1 VHYQSTVSFPG
12 YYVVSTIIESFGV
25 EHLEQRSLYN
35 GWMAMGDVGGFA
47 FFLLILH
54 TIVMLGVGV
63 FLAND
68 SKFLHSDGHE
78 VGSSAEQSPLIK

>member
-1 VHYQSTVSFPG
+1 
-12 YYVVSTIIESFGV
+12 VVSVIIESFGV
-25 EHLEQRSLYN
+25 EHYEQRSVYN

-68 SKFLHSDGHE
+68 SRFLHSSGQE
-78 VGSSAEQSPLIK
+78 MGSAAEQSPLIK